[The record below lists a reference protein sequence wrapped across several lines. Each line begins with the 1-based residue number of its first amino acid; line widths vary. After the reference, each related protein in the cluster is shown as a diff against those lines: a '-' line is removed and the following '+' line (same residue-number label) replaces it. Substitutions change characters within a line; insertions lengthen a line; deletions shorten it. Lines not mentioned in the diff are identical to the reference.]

1 MLLLK
6 PVCESVHV
14 FSVVL
19 EHKDD
24 GRLPDSAVLLERVRI
39 WSVDGNV
46 EGIGGWRLLSSRC
59 SSVSAE
65 NEDLEQAT
73 HSYPFSSVS
82 TKWLSRDAFH
92 EQNVLLCGWC
102 VLVLFKAC
110 SGPAACTVE
119 RRMFDR
125 CSSRK
130 LVLKDAL
137 LD

>member
-1 MLLLK
+1 MQAGHKGSLRNYEKVHGPQVLLLK

-65 NEDLEQAT
+65 NEEMVDGMEVESPVDVRSLEVRVSNVAL
-73 HSYPFSSVS
+73 SYGEWDILTAS
-82 TKWLSRDAFH
+82 K
-92 EQNVLLCGWC
+92 EI
-102 VLVLFKAC
+102 
-110 SGPAACTVE
+110 SGG
-119 RRMFDR
+119 
-125 CSSRK
+125 
-130 LVLKDAL
+130 
-137 LD
+137 

>member
-1 MLLLK
+1 MQAGHKGSSRNYEKVHGPQVLLLK

-65 NEDLEQAT
+65 NEEIVDGMEVESPVDVRSLEVRVSNVAL
-73 HSYPFSSVS
+73 SYGEWDILTAS
-82 TKWLSRDAFH
+82 K
-92 EQNVLLCGWC
+92 EI
-102 VLVLFKAC
+102 
-110 SGPAACTVE
+110 SGG
-119 RRMFDR
+119 
-125 CSSRK
+125 
-130 LVLKDAL
+130 
-137 LD
+137 